1 MTRQLTV
8 TIITDTVC
16 PWCYVGKKRFE
27 RAVTSFKLRP
37 GFEDVEFKLT
47 YQPFQLNP
55 AQSKEGEDKI
65 KMYERKFGKARYE
78 QMMGHL
84 KQVGVAEGIQ
94 FSSGGM
100 IGNSLD
106 SHRLVKFAGLLA
118 DQKQDAVINRLY
130 RAYFEEE
137 KNIADS
143 QVLVSIAESA
153 GLDGAKVREMLAGDH
168 LLKETQDAVDQ
179 VHASG
184 VSGVPFFIVGD
195 KFAVSGAQD
204 PAAFEA
210 VFERALGAV

>member
-1 MTRQLTV
+1 
-8 TIITDTVC
+8 
-16 PWCYVGKKRFE
+16 
-27 RAVTSFKLRP
+27 
-37 GFEDVEFKLT
+37 
-47 YQPFQLNP
+47 
-55 AQSKEGEDKI
+55 
-65 KMYERKFGKARYE
+65 
-78 QMMGHL
+78 MMGHL

-204 PAAFEA
+204 PSAFEA